1 MKTDS
6 ILEQFNRVAHE
17 YDENRRKF
25 ISCFD
30 DYYGATTDFIAK
42 SVLGAG
48 ASPRTDTSPRAI
60 VDLGAGTGLLAEFW
74 YKYFPE
80 AKYTLVDIAGEML
93 SVAKKRFDGLSNV
106 EYLVCDYSETLPE
119 ANPDVVMSALSIHH
133 LEHEQKKSLFEN
145 VYAKLPSGG
154 LFVNYDQFCLDDATL
169 DSAVNDYWLKEIL
182 ASGLSDL
189 ELNRWQ
195 ERKKLDREC
204 SIAAETAWLK
214 GAGFESVECVYAK
227 GKFGVI
233 CAKKG

>member
-1 MKTDS
+1 MDDS
-6 ILEQFNRVAHE
+6 VKVQFNRVARE

-30 DYYGATTDFIAK
+30 DYYIGTTDFIAK
-42 SVLGAG
+42 SVFGTANGGAG
-48 ASPRTDTSPRAI
+48 PCLI
-60 VDLGAGTGLLAEFW
+60 YDLGSGTGLLAGFW
-74 YKYFPE
+74 YEHFPK
-80 AKYTLVDIAGEML
+80 ANYVLVDVAEEML
-93 SVAKKRFDGLSNV
+93 AVAKKRFDGLSNV
-106 EYLVCDYSETLPE
+106 EYRTCDYSEALPE
-119 ANPDVVMSALSIHH
+119 GVPDVVMSALSIHH
-133 LEHEQKKSLFEN
+133 LEHEQKKSLFKKI
-145 VYAKLPSGG
+145 YAVLPSGG

>member
-48 ASPRTDTSPRAI
+48 ASPRTDTSLRAI